1 MGYSEFND
9 ASVYFGNN
17 QKSQMNSSIKER
29 LNDDSETEE
38 EEDGDID
45 EKYTKPED
53 LHSNGADSLMQDV
66 KEPSADSD
74 DDEDVDHFSREELSH
89 SSSAILSSANDNEF
103 DENCALDQTQD
114 DISVFENDNF
124 V

>member
-66 KEPSADSD
+66 K
-74 DDEDVDHFSREELSH
+74 
-89 SSSAILSSANDNEF
+89 
-103 DENCALDQTQD
+103 
-114 DISVFENDNF
+114 
-124 V
+124 